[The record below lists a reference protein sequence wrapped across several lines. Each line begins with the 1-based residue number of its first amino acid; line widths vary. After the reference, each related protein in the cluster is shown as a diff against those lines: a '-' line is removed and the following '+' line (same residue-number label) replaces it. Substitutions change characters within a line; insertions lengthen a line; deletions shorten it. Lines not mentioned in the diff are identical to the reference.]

1 GEKAMIRALVVFE
14 DGQWPLLRPLT
25 ELLPVPALAFGASS
39 LAERWRRATSLP
51 LLAIEARPRPLAAW
65 RRPAPEGTPAPETG
79 AEALVVNAAA
89 LPGTW
94 LEAMRSGSG
103 PALLTCCGRIAA
115 ARVGIEQLRPGL
127 GRGERFEAFLAGL
140 DLPRADAAMSFL
152 VYPWHLIEEN
162 PGALARDLAAGPFEK
177 RGEIHR
183 LASLEAPDAIAV
195 EEGARI
201 DAFAVLDARGGPIRI
216 GRNARVR
223 AHTVVTGPCVV
234 GAGSELLGGVVGVS
248 TIGERCFIAGEVESC
263 LWQGFGNKRHHGFVG
278 HSAIGEWVNLG
289 ALTTTSDL
297 KNNYGRVRVWVN
309 GREIDTGLTKVGAFI
324 GAHVKT
330 GIGSLLPTGAAIGT
344 GANLF
349 GGGRFA
355 PRLVPPFAWWNG
367 EQLAEHR
374 LEAFLGTART
384 AMARRGRPLEPADEG
399 LLTEWF
405 EASAAER
412 GPALRPVQD
421 RGAAAAS

>member
-1 GEKAMIRALVVFE
+1 MIRALVLFE

-25 ELLPVPALAFGASS
+25 ELVPVPALAFGASN
-39 LAERWRRATSLP
+39 LADRWRRETALP
-51 LLAIEARPRPLAAW
+51 LLAIEARPAPLAAW
-65 RRPAPEGTPAPETG
+65 RGRPAPEGGAAVEPG

-89 LPGTW
+89 LPGAW
-94 LEAMRSGSG
+94 LEAVRAGSG
-103 PALLTCCGRIAA
+103 PTLLACCGRIAA
-115 ARVGIEQLRPGL
+115 ARLGIEQLRPGL
-127 GRGERFEAFLAGL
+127 GRGEGFEAFLEGL

-152 VYPWHLIEEN
+152 TYPWHLIEGN
-162 PGALARDLAAGPFEK
+162 PAALARDLASGPFEK

-183 LASLEAPDAIAV
+183 LAALEAPDAIAI
-195 EEGARI
+195 EEGARV

-216 GRNARVR
+216 GRHAHVR
-223 AHTVVTGPCVV
+223 SHTIVTGPCVV
-234 GAGSELLGGVVGVS
+234 GPDSTLLGGSVGGS
-248 TIGERCFIAGEVESC
+248 TIGERCFIAGEVEAC
-263 LWQGFGNKRHHGFVG
+263 LWQGFANKRHHGFVG

-309 GREIDTGLTKVGAFI
+309 GREIDSGLTKVGAFL

-330 GIGSLLPTGAAIGT
+330 GIGSLLPTGASVGT

-355 PRLVPPFAWWNG
+355 PRFVPPFAWWNG
-367 EQLAEHR
+367 EQLVEHR

-384 AMARRGRPLEPADEG
+384 AMARRGRPLDPADEH
-399 LLTEWF
+399 LLGEWF
-405 EASAAER
+405 RASASER
-412 GPALRPVQD
+412 GEAPRPARG
-421 RGAAAAS
+421 RGAATGS